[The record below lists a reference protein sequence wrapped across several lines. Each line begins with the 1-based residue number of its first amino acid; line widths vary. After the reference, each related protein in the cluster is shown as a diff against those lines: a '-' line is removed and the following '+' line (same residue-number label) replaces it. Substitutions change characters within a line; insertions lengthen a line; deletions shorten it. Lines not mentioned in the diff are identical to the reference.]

1 MYNSHVNYFSNYRHS
16 LIILN
21 LTNLRE
27 AFGSKVQILMSQ
39 CKIYIFGFKT
49 IFFFQNLVRASYVT
63 YSGLLL
69 SKYGKAALP
78 GYNILLQH
86 LCYTLDGLVSCFYEL
101 WMIILLT
108 LPKDMIFE
116 THEELWMDLDPLHG
130 LIHLRYNTH
139 RTVNSIISIFNIQ
152 CA

>member
-27 AFGSKVQILMSQ
+27 AFGTKVQILMSQ

-49 IFFFQNLVRASYVT
+49 NSFFFQNLVRASYVT

-101 WMIILLT
+101 
-108 LPKDMIFE
+108 
-116 THEELWMDLDPLHG
+116 
-130 LIHLRYNTH
+130 
-139 RTVNSIISIFNIQ
+139 
-152 CA
+152 